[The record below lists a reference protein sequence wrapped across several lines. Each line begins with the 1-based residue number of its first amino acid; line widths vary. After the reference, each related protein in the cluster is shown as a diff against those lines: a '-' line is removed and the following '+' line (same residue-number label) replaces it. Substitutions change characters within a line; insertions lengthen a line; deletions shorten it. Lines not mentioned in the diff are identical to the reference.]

1 MLQRIGSLVLVSAL
15 CVMGQGVAKIGL
27 GRIDELALTP
37 IMENLMKLI
46 RSPHLW
52 IGGILLVVGTLY
64 WFTVL
69 KRLELS
75 VALPVTCVLT
85 LVFSVLFSLLVFGE
99 QVSVMRGIGLGLAVL
114 SIVLIA
120 T

>member
-1 MLQRIGSLVLVSAL
+1 MWDRIGSLALVSAL

-27 GRIDELALTP
+27 GKIDELGLTP
-37 IMENLMKLI
+37 IMDNLMKLV
-46 RSPHLW
+46 RSPYLW

-69 KRLELS
+69 KRLEFS

-99 QVSVMRGIGLGLAVL
+99 QVSMMRGMGLGLAVVG
-114 SIVLIA
+114 IVLIA

>member
-1 MLQRIGSLVLVSAL
+1 MFDRIGSLVLVSAL
-15 CVMGQGVAKIGL
+15 CVIGQGVAKIGL
-27 GRIDELALTP
+27 GKIDELGLTP
-37 IMENLMKLI
+37 VMENLMKLV

-69 KRLELS
+69 KRLEFS
-75 VALPVTCVLT
+75 VALPITCVLT

-99 QVSVMRGIGLGLAVL
+99 QIPVMRGIGLGVAVV
-114 SIVLIA
+114 SVVLIA

>member
-1 MLQRIGSLVLVSAL
+1 MWERIGSLALVSAL

-27 GRIDELALTP
+27 GKIDQLGLTP
-37 IMENLMKLI
+37 IVENLLKLV
-46 RSPHLW
+46 RSPYLW

-85 LVFSVLFSLLVFGE
+85 LVFSVLFSLIVFGE
-99 QVSVMRGIGLGLAVL
+99 HITLMRGVGLGLAVV
-114 SIVLIA
+114 SVALIA